1 METEDTLRQADIYMF
16 DIFKELTFDL
26 QIKGIAE
33 VFINYSGHVNTMSIR
48 IFAGKW
54 EHDSEIDQIKNISI
68 DHINFINRERLKA
81 ILEYLQNCIICNQ
94 VLIPKTE
101 VTKFY

>member
-26 QIKGIAE
+26 QVKGIAE
-33 VFINYSGHVNTMSIR
+33 VFIGYSGHVNTMSIR
-48 IFAGKW
+48 IFSKKW

-68 DHINFINRERLKA
+68 DHINFINRSRLKA

-94 VLIPKTE
+94 VLIPKQE